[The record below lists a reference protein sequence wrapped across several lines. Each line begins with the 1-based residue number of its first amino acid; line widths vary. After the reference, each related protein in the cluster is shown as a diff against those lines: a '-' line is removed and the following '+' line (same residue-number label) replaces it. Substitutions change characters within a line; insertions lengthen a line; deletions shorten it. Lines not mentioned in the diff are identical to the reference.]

1 MRDAVIVSA
10 VRTAIGRAPRG
21 ALRETRADE
30 LAAAAVREA
39 VARVPGLDP
48 AEVEDVVLGCAM
60 PEGEQGLN
68 AARPVA
74 LAAGLP
80 VSVSAMVVNRFC
92 ASGLQA
98 LAIATQ
104 SVASGQAEIV
114 VAGGMESMSA
124 VPMTGHHFSPH
135 PALTAAWPDVY
146 LSMGLTAE
154 EVARRYG
161 VSREDQDAW
170 ALASHRRAAAAQDA
184 GRFVDEVV
192 PIVARRTTVTGG
204 RPVADSVEFAADE
217 GIRRDTDA
225 AALAALRPVF
235 ARGGSVTAG
244 NSSQMSDGAA
254 ALVVMSG
261 ERAAALG
268 LRPLA
273 RLVAFATTGVAPE
286 VMGIGPVEA
295 VPKALRQAGLSLADI
310 DLVELNEA
318 FAAQVVA
325 VVRALGLDE
334 ARTNVNG
341 GAIALGHPLGATG
354 AKLSTQVIHELA
366 RRGGR
371 YGLVT
376 MCVGGGQG
384 AAGIIERLDGDPS
397 EQAVRARERWAT
409 SRPGSPAGG
418 TRTMNGEGA
427 AAASAARDP
436 EGEAAA

>member
-10 VRTAIGRAPRG
+10 VRTAVGRAPRG

-30 LAAAAVREA
+30 LAATAVREA
-39 VARVPGLDP
+39 LARVPELDP

-80 VSVSAMVVNRFC
+80 VGVSAMTVNRFC

-104 SVASGQAEIV
+104 SVAMGQADVV

-124 VPMTGHHFSPH
+124 VPMTGHHFSPS

-170 ALASHRRAAAAQDA
+170 ALRSHRRAAAAQESGSFA
-184 GRFVDEVV
+184 DEVV
-192 PIVARRTTVTGG
+192 PVTARRTVVREG
-204 RPVADSVEFAADE
+204 RPGVEAREFAADE
-217 GIRRDTDA
+217 GIRRDTNEA
-225 AALAALRPVF
+225 SLAALRPVF
-235 ARGGSVTAG
+235 ARGGVVTAG

-254 ALVVMSG
+254 AMVVMSG

-273 RLVAFATTGVAPE
+273 RLVSYATVGVSPE

-295 VPKALRQAGLSLADI
+295 VPKALRRAGLSLADV
-310 DLVELNEA
+310 DVVEFNEA

-325 VVRALGLDE
+325 VVRALGFDE
-334 ARTNVNG
+334 ERTNVNG

-354 AKLSTQVIHELA
+354 AKLTTQIIHELA

-384 AAGIIERLDGDPS
+384 AAGIIERLDGDPFA
-397 EQAVRARERWAT
+397 QAARWRERRAT
-409 SRPGSPAGG
+409 EPAAD
-418 TRTMNGEGA
+418 GA
-427 AAASAARDP
+427 AAPAGTSPAAA
-436 EGEAAA
+436 EAA

>member
-10 VRTAIGRAPRG
+10 VRTAVGRAPRG

-30 LAAAAVREA
+30 LAATAVREA
-39 VARVPGLDP
+39 LARVPELDP

-68 AARPVA
+68 VARPVA

-80 VSVSAMVVNRFC
+80 AGVSAMTVNRFC

-104 SVASGQAEIV
+104 SVAMGQADVV

-124 VPMTGHHFSPH
+124 VPMTGHHFSPS

-154 EVARRYG
+154 EVSRRYG
-161 VSREDQDAW
+161 ISREDQDAW
-170 ALASHRRAAAAQDA
+170 ALRSHRRAAAAQDA
-184 GRFVDEVV
+184 GRFADEVV
-192 PIVARRTTVTGG
+192 PVTARRTVVQDG
-204 RPVADSVEFAADE
+204 RPALETREFAADE
-217 GIRRDTDA
+217 GIRRDTDEA
-225 AALAALRPVF
+225 SLASLRPVF
-235 ARGGSVTAG
+235 ARRGFVTAG

-254 ALVVMSG
+254 ALVVMSAD
-261 ERAAALG
+261 RAAALG
-268 LRPLA
+268 LTPLA
-273 RLVAFATTGVAPE
+273 RLAGYATVGVSPE

-318 FAAQVVA
+318 FASQVVA

-334 ARTNVNG
+334 ERTNVNG

-354 AKLSTQVIHELA
+354 AKLTTQIVHELA

-384 AAGIIERLDGDPS
+384 AAGIIERLDGDPFA
-397 EQAVRARERWAT
+397 QAARRREHGTTGPGMAETAGAT
-409 SRPGSPAGG
+409 AAAPGA
-418 TRTMNGEGA
+418 TRTA
-427 AAASAARDP
+427 A
-436 EGEAAA
+436 EAA